1 MFGLYN
7 THGSLIFGRNFH
19 MCGAHQAMTYPFLRE
34 ARTNMSQKNWR
45 RCMGYE
51 LGSLLPEVIVILD
64 ALLAQA
70 EQPVRKQVI
79 RVHLNKRDH
88 QWYFLE
94 EEVGLRREVNEQI
107 QWLAAK
113 GWLRLHWRK
122 HEEGNLL
129 EAVDLV
135 TEVAA
140 NLYELLGRVPLSTKK
155 DALYRLLLSQKAQEG
170 WFLSF
175 LAGTMTQ
182 LDNNKSPA
190 PLSLSDLQE
199 SRDLLYALAAIA
211 KLDGPIL
218 ERTLSV
224 QLFGNSKRLEDLRP
238 AVLAVLRAHSPEASM
253 YGNND
258 WALLQAHK
266 IYRPAKYIP
275 LTGPFSL
282 QFKGIEQGEIAQ
294 LDLEGHL
301 PSISL
306 PDTALR
312 TAEIVACAATAL
324 VTVENLTSFNE
335 LLFVRP
341 LSVIVVFTGGFA
353 CSGLIMFLSK
363 IRAYRPD
370 LPFLHWGNIDTRG
383 LHILAHLRSH
393 LRNLQPLGM
402 DIETIDAYRTHAQP
416 LTTSDQVNL
425 QSLIANPQLADCV
438 PLIDYLMEHS
448 LKLEQEA
455 VSVMRVMD
463 RVEACMRD
471 QVSK

>member
-1 MFGLYN
+1 M
-7 THGSLIFGRNFH
+7 
-19 MCGAHQAMTYPFLRE
+19 E
-34 ARTNMSQKNWR
+34 
-45 RCMGYE
+45 YE
-51 LGSLLPEVIVILD
+51 LGSLLPEVIVILE

-70 EQPVRKQVI
+70 EQPSRKQVV
-79 RVHLNKRDH
+79 RVRLNKHDH
-88 QWYFLE
+88 PWYFSD
-94 EEVGLRREVNEQI
+94 EEVSLRRNVNEQI

-113 GWLRLHWRK
+113 DWLRLHWRK

-175 LAGTMTQ
+175 LAGAMTQ

-211 KLDGPIL
+211 KLDGPVL

-224 QLFGNSKRLEDLRP
+224 QLFGDSKRLENLRP
-238 AVLAVLRAHSPEASM
+238 AILAVLRAYSPEALM

-258 WALLQAHK
+258 WALLQAHN

-275 LTGPFSL
+275 LTGPFSV
-282 QFKGIEQGEIAQ
+282 QFKEREQGEIAH
-294 LDLEGHL
+294 LDLGPHL
-301 PSISL
+301 PSVSL
-306 PDTALR
+306 PDNALR
-312 TAEIVACAATAL
+312 TAEVISCAATAL

-341 LSVIVVFTGGFA
+341 RSVIVIFTDGFA
-353 CSGLIMFLSK
+353 CSGLIIFLSK
-363 IRAYRPD
+363 IRLFRPD
-370 LPFLHWGNIDTRG
+370 LPFLHWGNIDARG

-393 LRNLQPLGM
+393 LRNVQPLGM
-402 DIETIDAYRTHAQP
+402 DIETFDAYRTHAQP
-416 LTTSDQVNL
+416 LTAGDRTNL

-438 PLIDYLMEHS
+438 PLIDYLMEQG
-448 LKLEQEA
+448 LKLEPEA
-455 VSVMRVMD
+455 ISVMRILDWVKV
-463 RVEACMRD
+463 RMRG
-471 QVSK
+471 QVSD